1 MERFRSA
8 PGAGSVVRPADAAT
22 VPIAPDAPGFQARD
36 AHLPLLLR
44 VVAPVVHATASHAV
58 AEVRAR
64 AAAGEG
70 IAHA

>member
-8 PGAGSVVRPADAAT
+8 AGAVSVVRPAGAAT
-22 VPIAPDAPGFQARD
+22 VPIAPEAPGFQARD
-36 AHLPLLLR
+36 AQLPLLLR
-44 VVAPVVHATASHAV
+44 GAAPVVHATASHAV

-70 IAHA
+70 TAHV